1 MDGTKTA
8 VERAFELASSGRFS
22 SLPDIRR
29 ALASEGYST
38 TQVVGSQM
46 TRQLRQLMVAAKGP
60 PRPVEPKE
68 GNAAWDS
75 EFMPGSG

>member
-22 SLPDIRR
+22 SLPDIKR
-29 ALASEGYST
+29 ALVSEGYST

-46 TRQLRQLMVAAKGP
+46 TRQLRQLMRAGGAYP
-60 PRPVEPKE
+60 QPDRPDGAVQDP
-68 GNAAWDS
+68 
-75 EFMPGSG
+75 EFMPGSS